1 MPKLSQS
8 QKEIILIAVNV
19 MLLVVLL
26 IGAFWGIGV
35 LGGLLVQAFE
45 APTMV
50 GGTGIFFNFEGYRAL
65 NLQIR

>member
-1 MPKLSQS
+1 MPKLSQG

-45 APTMV
+45 EVTP
-50 GGTGIFFNFEGYRAL
+50 GITSARCG
-65 NLQIR
+65 